1 MAGLN
6 GKSKCDKVDQS
17 IKPVVCNPDCT
28 LKPPRQAF
36 KNPDAWAPSL
46 AILT

>member
-28 LKPPRQAF
+28 LKQRDKKEKLTENAF
-36 KNPDAWAPSL
+36 N
-46 AILT
+46 